1 MIYKKDYII
10 SYPDFEKI
18 LEENDK
24 NALFSQMEI
33 DLYGDKKSTGSLSG
47 RYMLKI
53 ALEKFLESKLVF
65 NEIEILNDVSGKPFL
80 KYSRNIENMI
90 TAKKVVSIE
99 VSISH
104 SKNRAVGLFVA
115 EIIRSPLNYGK

>member
-24 NALFSQMEI
+24 NDLFSQMEI
-33 DLYGDKKSTGSLSG
+33 DLYGDKKSTGSLAG

-53 ALEKFLESKLVF
+53 AMEKFLESKLIF

-80 KYSRNIENMI
+80 KYSKNIENI
-90 TAKKVVSIE
+90 IKAKNIASIE

-115 EIIRSPLNYGK
+115 EIF